1 MLFSS
6 VMEELRMNIYS
17 NRPIIE
23 SSLKK
28 NPALAF
34 YKLNEL
40 ARFVGRRYN
49 MEIYIHF
56 PDSRKIK
63 DVPSFGTEN
72 LGIIIDKSRKKF
84 PILREDI
91 KRKARDM
98 KDFIEAKDAYM
109 YEDKEG
115 VQVSVT
121 SGRLEIQ
128 PGMVHLWCK
137 IDRDVISFVD
147 WLMQYVYLVGKC

>member
-6 VMEELRMNIYS
+6 VMEELRMNIDS
-17 NRPIIE
+17 NRSVIE
-23 SSLKK
+23 SSIKK

-34 YKLNEL
+34 YKVNEL
-40 ARFVGRRYN
+40 AHFVGRRYN

-56 PDSRKIK
+56 PDSSKIK
-63 DVPSFGTEN
+63 DVSSFGTEN

-84 PILREDI
+84 PIPKEDI
-91 KRKARDM
+91 KRKALDM

-115 VQVSVT
+115 LQVSVI

-147 WLMQYVYLVGKC
+147 WLMQYVYLVRKC

>member
-1 MLFSS
+1 
-6 VMEELRMNIYS
+6 MEELRINIDS
-17 NRPIIE
+17 NRSVIE

-34 YKLNEL
+34 YKVNEL
-40 ARFVGRRYN
+40 AHFVGRRYN
-49 MEIYIHF
+49 IEIYIHF
-56 PDSRKIK
+56 PDSSKIK

-84 PILREDI
+84 PIPRENI
-91 KRKARDM
+91 KRKAIEM

-115 VQVSVT
+115 VQVSVI

-137 IDRDVISFVD
+137 IDKDVIIFVD
-147 WLMQYVYLVGKC
+147 WLMQYVYLVRKC

>member
-6 VMEELRMNIYS
+6 IMEELRMNIDT
-17 NRPIIE
+17 NRVVIE

-34 YKLNEL
+34 HKINEL
-40 ARFVGRRYN
+40 AHFVGRRYN

-56 PDSRKIK
+56 PDSSKIK
-63 DVPSFGTEN
+63 EVISFGTEN
-72 LGIIIDKSRKKF
+72 LGVIIDKSKKKF
-84 PILREDI
+84 PIPKEDI
-91 KRKARDM
+91 KRKALDM

-115 VQVSVT
+115 LQVSVI

-137 IDRDVISFVD
+137 IDREVISFVD
-147 WLMQYVYLVGKC
+147 WLMQYVYLVRKC

>member
-6 VMEELRMNIYS
+6 VMEELRMNIDS
-17 NRPIIE
+17 NRSAIE
-23 SSLKK
+23 SSIKK
-28 NPALAF
+28 NPARAF
-34 YKLNEL
+34 YKVNEL
-40 ARFVGRRYN
+40 AHFVGRRYN

-56 PDSRKIK
+56 PDSSKIK
-63 DVPSFGTEN
+63 DVPSFVTEN
-72 LGIIIDKSRKKF
+72 LDIIIDKSRKKF
-84 PILREDI
+84 PIPKEDI
-91 KRKARDM
+91 KRKALDM

-115 VQVSVT
+115 LQVSVI

-137 IDRDVISFVD
+137 IDREVISFVD
-147 WLMQYVYLVGKC
+147 WLMQYVYLVRKC